1 MVTAATSWGELARLP
16 DGSLDLVMG
25 AALIARDEYPSLEP
39 ASMVHKLDEL
49 ASPLVGAG
57 LEVLS
62 SIAQAQRLA
71 RHVFDELG
79 FRGNEADYYDPKN
92 SLLPDVLERKVGI
105 PISLGLVYTEIARR
119 ADVEANGVCFP
130 GHFLV
135 RIERNTRAGEAPGAI
150 LIDPFYAGKTLA
162 EEDLVRM
169 LKRVSGDRE
178 GEDVLRPE
186 HTAPASAR
194 AILVRMLVNLK
205 SIHVSR
211 GDDARALLML
221 DRIVSLTPSSAAA
234 LKGRAMLATK
244 LGAHE
249 VARADLSRAL
259 ELEPDASDAPATRE
273 ALMRLS
279 KKRSSLN

>member
-1 MVTAATSWGELARLP
+1 MVKGATSWDEVARLP
-16 DGSLDLVMG
+16 DGSLDLVVG
-25 AALIARDEYPSLEP
+25 ATLIARDEYPSLEP
-39 ASMVHKLDEL
+39 DGMVAKLDEL

-57 LEVLS
+57 LEGLAAV
-62 SIAQAQRLA
+62 AQAQLLA
-71 RHVFDELG
+71 RHVFEELG

-92 SLLPDVLERKVGI
+92 SLLPDVLERRIGI
-105 PISLGLVYTEIARR
+105 PISLALVYTEIAKR
-119 ADVEANGVCFP
+119 ADVDATGVCFP

-135 RIERNTRAGEAPGAI
+135 RIERNTQAGEAPGAI
-150 LIDPFYAGKTLA
+150 LIDPFYAGKTLT

-169 LKRVSGDRE
+169 LKRIP
-178 GEDVLRPE
+178 GEADGALRPE
-186 HTAPASAR
+186 HTAPATAR

-205 SIHVSR
+205 SIHASR
-211 GDDARALLML
+211 GDDARAMLML
-221 DRIVSLTPSSAAA
+221 DRIVSLTPTSAAA
-234 LKGRAMLATK
+234 LKGRAILATK

-279 KKRSSLN
+279 RKRSSLN

>member
-1 MVTAATSWGELARLP
+1 MVNGLSFDELARKP
-16 DGSLDLVMG
+16 DDALDLVLG
-25 AALIARDEYPSLEP
+25 AALIAKDEYPSLEP
-39 ASMVHKLDEL
+39 ASLVAKLDLL
-49 ASPLVGAG
+49 AAPLVGEG
-57 LEVLS
+57 LGGLPAL
-62 SIAQAQRLA
+62 AQAEHLA
-71 RHVFDELG
+71 KHMFEELG
-79 FRGNEADYYDPKN
+79 FHGNEADYYDPKN
-92 SLLPDVLERKVGI
+92 SLLPDVIERRVGI
-105 PISLGLVYTEIARR
+105 PISLALVYTELAHR
-119 ADVEANGVCFP
+119 ADVDATGVCFP

-135 RIERNTRAGEAPGAI
+135 RIERNARAGEAPGAI
-150 LIDPFYAGKTLA
+150 LVDPFYKGRVLS

-169 LKRVSGDRE
+169 LKRVPGEGD
-178 GEDVLRPE
+178 LKPE

-205 SIHVSR
+205 SIHASR

-221 DRIVSLTPSSAAA
+221 DRIVSLTPGSAAA
-234 LKGRAMLATK
+234 LKGRAALATK

-259 ELEPDASDAPATRE
+259 ELEPNADDAPATRQ

>member
-1 MVTAATSWGELARLP
+1 MVKAATSWGELARQP
-16 DGSLDLVMG
+16 DGSLDLVVG
-25 AALIARDEYPSLEP
+25 ATLIAKDEYPSLEP
-39 ASMVHKLDEL
+39 AAMVAKLDEL

-57 LEVLS
+57 LEALPS
-62 SIAQAQRLA
+62 GAQAARLA
-71 RHVFDELG
+71 RHVFEELG

-105 PISLGLVYTEIARR
+105 PISLALVYIEVARR
-119 ADVEANGVCFP
+119 AEVDASGVCFP

-135 RIERNTRAGEAPGAI
+135 RIERNERAGEAPGAI
-150 LIDPFYAGKTLA
+150 LVDPFYAGKTLT

-169 LKRVSGDRE
+169 LKRIP
-178 GEDVLRPE
+178 GEADGHLRPE

-205 SIHVSR
+205 SIHASR

-221 DRIVSLTPSSAAA
+221 DRIVSLTPTSAAA

-249 VARADLSRAL
+249 VARADLARAL
-259 ELEPDASDAPATRE
+259 ELEPDANDAPATRE

-279 KKRSSLN
+279 RKRSSLN